1 MPCLV
6 YLVSELSVKYWMK
19 SRWRGL
25 IVNRRKLEGF
35 NSYNWNLGHLNAIV
49 VQAQLREVTLKE
61 ENAAFENAISDC
73 ENKIKEKLQEADL
86 LREKLKVRIV
96 IFIVRLVL
104 VQLIYI
110 YI

>member
-73 ENKIKEKLQEADL
+73 ENNTRGRLFKCIFLNLCPFLLQL
-86 LREKLKVRIV
+86 MYSILH
-96 IFIVRLVL
+96 
-104 VQLIYI
+104 
-110 YI
+110 